1 LSAATHSHGRPA
13 ADTGAQA
20 RAMITVKNLKRH
32 VQILAGDIGERNPF
46 KPEALHHAE
55 EYIAQVWHAQG
66 YNVVRQEYELK
77 GERWANLEITRA
89 GREKETSV
97 LLIGAHYD
105 SVIGSPGANDNGT
118 GVAALLEISNTFAA
132 LDPQTSVRFVAFVNE
147 EPPYFQTP
155 FMGSRIYAQKARD
168 RGDRIRV
175 MASLETIGYYSD
187 APASQKFPFPSALFR
202 LLYPDRGNFIVFVS
216 NLPSRTVTQEAHR
229 LFHAHSNFPAETIS
243 TLEMVPGIDW
253 SDHASFWGVGYP
265 AFMVTDTAPY
275 RYPYYHTAED
285 TPDKVNYQALGRVA
299 EGLRA
304 TFQGLA
310 R

>member
-1 LSAATHSHGRPA
+1 
-13 ADTGAQA
+13 
-20 RAMITVKNLKRH
+20 MITVENLKRH

-55 EYIAQVWHAQG
+55 EYIAQVWQAQG
-66 YNVVRQEYELK
+66 YNVVRQEYALK

-89 GREKETSV
+89 GREKETSF

-105 SVIGSPGANDNGT
+105 SVTGSPGANDNGT

-155 FMGSRIYAQKARD
+155 FMGSSIYAQQARA
-168 RGDRIRV
+168 RGDKIRL
-175 MASLETIGYYSD
+175 MACLETIGYYSD
-187 APASQKFPFPSALFR
+187 APASQKYPFPSGLFR

-216 NLPSRTVTQEAHR
+216 NLASRTVTQEAHR
-229 LFHAHSNFPAETIS
+229 LFHTHSNFPAEIIS
-243 TLEMVPGIDW
+243 TFEMVPGIDW
-253 SDHASFWGVGYP
+253 SDHAAFWRAGYP

-285 TPDKVNYQALGRVA
+285 TPDKVNYQALGRVV